1 MGDSANRAAAVTLP
15 APSARAC
22 GARDGDG
29 VTKFLVELDNTWT
42 MLRLYGTEHPAFR
55 RSAEAAAAAVERPGR
70 VQINPRGF
78 AVSFLSDKVYIMGGK
93 TDVQNALVGELGEHE
108 KGLAI
113 PPGSLSVDL
122 VVA

>member
-1 MGDSANRAAAVTLP
+1 MKTAGWSAYPVPRPMGDSANRAAAVTAPRP
-15 APSARAC
+15 APSSRAG
-22 GARDGDG
+22 GARDNDG

-78 AVSFLSDKVYIMGGK
+78 AVGK
-93 TDVQNALVGELGEHE
+93 TRIDNNNIGAL
-108 KGLAI
+108 A
-113 PPGSLSVDL
+113 
-122 VVA
+122 